1 MQAGQLART
10 KTRDEVT
17 MTTLETLLSD
27 PDTSGVWNLVPDR
40 SAITFKIKNM
50 WGLLNVKGRFTE
62 FTGDGQL
69 TGKGAVFGRLD
80 IRAAS
85 LSTGIGRRDQ
95 HLRSADFFDVER
107 FGEIS
112 VVVTAVHPTQGRAA
126 DLRVSFTIKGIT
138 APLPLPVTITE
149 LDDGSIQISGET
161 KVDRSQFDLGWNKF
175 GMIGA
180 TATAAAEAIF
190 VRAPQ

>member
-1 MQAGQLART
+1 
-10 KTRDEVT
+10 

-27 PDTSGVWNLVPDR
+27 PNLSGVWNIVPDR
-40 SAITFKIKNM
+40 SAITFKVKNM

-62 FTGDGQL
+62 FGGDGQL
-69 TGKGAVFGRLD
+69 TGKGAVFGRVD
-80 IRAAS
+80 IRTAS
-85 LSTGIGRRDQ
+85 LSTGIGRRDN

-112 VVVTAVHPTQGRAA
+112 VVVTAVEPCNGSAA
-126 DLRVSFTIKGIT
+126 DLRANFTIKGIT

-149 LDDGSIQISGET
+149 LDDGSIRISGQT
-161 KVDRSQFDLGWNKF
+161 KVDRAQFDLGWNKF

-180 TATAAAEAIF
+180 TATAAADAVF
-190 VRAPQ
+190 VRAPR

>member
-1 MQAGQLART
+1 
-10 KTRDEVT
+10 
-17 MTTLETLLSD
+17 MTTLETLLLD
-27 PDTSGVWNLVPDR
+27 PDMAGVWNLDPNR

-62 FTGDGQL
+62 FSGDGQL

-80 IRAAS
+80 IRPSS
-85 LSTGIGRRDQ
+85 LNTGIGRRDN

-112 VVVTAVHPTQGRAA
+112 VVVTAVEATNGNAA
-126 DLRVSFTIKGIT
+126 DLRASFTIKGIT
-138 APLPLPVTITE
+138 APMPLPVTITE
-149 LDDGSIQISGET
+149 LDDGSIRISGET
-161 KVDRSQFDLGWNKF
+161 KVDRAQFDLAWNKF

-180 TATAAAEAIF
+180 TATAACDAIF
-190 VRAPQ
+190 VRAPR

>member
-1 MQAGQLART
+1 
-10 KTRDEVT
+10 
-17 MTTLETLLSD
+17 MTTLETLLLD
-27 PDTSGVWNLVPDR
+27 PDMSGVWNLDPNR
-40 SAITFKIKNM
+40 STVTFKIRNM

-62 FTGDGQL
+62 FGGDGQL

-85 LSTGIGRRDQ
+85 LSTGIGRRDN

-112 VVVTAVHPTQGRAA
+112 VVVTAVEATNGNAA
-126 DLRVSFTIKGIT
+126 DLRANFTIKGIT

-149 LDDGSIQISGET
+149 LDDGSIRISGET
-161 KVDRSQFDLGWNKF
+161 KVDRAQFDLGWNKF

-180 TATAAAEAIF
+180 TATAAADAVFI
-190 VRAPQ
+190 RAPR

>member
-1 MQAGQLART
+1 
-10 KTRDEVT
+10 
-17 MTTLETLLSD
+17 MTTLETLLLD
-27 PDTSGVWNLVPDR
+27 PDMSGVWNLDPNR

-62 FTGDGQL
+62 FGGDGQL

-80 IRAAS
+80 IRTAS
-85 LSTGIGRRDQ
+85 LSTGIGRRDN

-112 VVVTAVHPTQGRAA
+112 VVVTAVEATNGNAA
-126 DLRVSFTIKGIT
+126 DLRANFTIKGIT

-149 LDDGSIQISGET
+149 LDDGSIRISGET
-161 KVDRSQFDLGWNKF
+161 KVDRAQFDLGWNKF
-175 GMIGA
+175 GMMGA
-180 TATAAAEAIF
+180 RATVAADAVF
-190 VRAPQ
+190 VRAPR